1 VDALWLALAFLL
13 GLVFRHLGLPA
24 LIGYLMA
31 GFVLNGLGQQGNTL
45 LDHIAHAGILL
56 LLFSV
61 GLKLRLKSLARP
73 DVWGGGLLHLTIS
86 GIGLGLGFLAVVAL
100 PAWQAWVLATT
111 LGFSST
117 VLAAKVLEEKAEV
130 RAFHGRLA
138 IGILIIQDLAALA
151 LMAFAGAAA
160 PSPWALLVLGL
171 PLLRPLIMKMLDWSG
186 HDELLVLYGLALA
199 LVVGGLGFEHLG
211 LSSELG
217 ALLLGVLLVGH
228 PKAMELSRA
237 VWGLKEVLLVGF
249 FLQIGLMGLPSLAA
263 FGGAVL
269 LALLLPLKAVLFFFI
284 LIGFRLRARTAFLS
298 ALALTSYSE
307 FSLIVVQF
315 MVNQGQLDASWLVL
329 LAVAVALSFFI
340 AAPLNG
346 FAHALYERL
355 EDRLTRFERPE
366 RHPDEQPVSLGRT
379 QILIIG
385 MGHAG
390 TAAYDFLKK
399 RQTVPDHPYKV
410 LMVSGIDSDL
420 VKVER
425 HIHEGRRVVY
435 ADAEDPGF
443 WHRLHLD
450 GIKAVILAM
459 PDPEAKRIATTQL
472 RRRGFEGLIGAV
484 SSYPDEE
491 KTLKAAGADMTFLA
505 FNEVGVG
512 LAEHV
517 WEALEKRR
525 PVGGVLE
532 KRSVRP
538 VQRVND

>member
-1 VDALWLALAFLL
+1 VDALWLALAFGL
-13 GLVFRHLGLPA
+13 GLILRHLGLPT
-24 LIGYLMA
+24 LVGYLLA
-31 GFVLNGLGQQGNTL
+31 GFALNALGQRGDAL

-61 GLKLRLKSLARP
+61 GLKLRLRSLARP
-73 DVWGGGLLHLTIS
+73 DVWGGGLLHLAIS
-86 GIGLGLGFLAVVAL
+86 GVALGLGFLAATAL
-100 PAWQAWVLATT
+100 PAWQALLLATT

-117 VLAAKVLEEKAEV
+117 VLAARVLEEKAEL

-151 LMAFAGAAA
+151 LMAFAGAAT

-171 PLLRPLIMKMLDWSG
+171 PLLRPLVAKLLDWSG

-199 LVVGGLGFEHLG
+199 LVVGGSGFERLG

-217 ALLLGVLLVGH
+217 ALLLGALLADH
-228 PKAMELSRA
+228 AKATELSRA
-237 VWGLKEVLLVGF
+237 VWSLKEVLLVGF
-249 FLQIGLMGLPSLAA
+249 FLQIGLMGWPSVAA
-263 FGGAVL
+263 LGGALL
-269 LALLLPLKAVLFFFI
+269 LALLLPLKAALFFFI
-284 LIGFRLRARTAFLS
+284 LIGFRLRARTAFLA

-315 MVNQGQLDASWLVL
+315 MVSGGQLDAGWLVL
-329 LAVAVALSFFI
+329 LAIAVALSFFV
-340 AAPLNG
+340 AAPLNRY
-346 FAHALYERL
+346 AHGLYERF
-355 EDRLTRFERPE
+355 EHRLARFERPD

-399 RQTVPDHPYKV
+399 RQNVPEAHKV

-420 VKVER
+420 VKVEQ
-425 HIHEGRRVVY
+425 HIHQGRRVVY

-459 PDPEAKRIATTQL
+459 PDPEAKRIATSQL
-472 RRRGFEGLIGAV
+472 RRHGFGGVIGAV
-484 SSYPDEE
+484 SSYPEE
-491 KTLKAAGADMTFLA
+491 EQTLKRAGADMTFLA

-517 WEALEKRR
+517 WEALEKRQSTDGT
-525 PVGGVLE
+525 PE
-532 KRSVRP
+532 KRSMRP
-538 VQRVND
+538 VPRAAD

>member
-1 VDALWLALAFLL
+1 MDALWLALAFSL
-13 GLVFRHLGLPA
+13 GLVVRHLGLPA
-24 LIGYLMA
+24 LVGYLAA
-31 GFVLNGLGQQGNTL
+31 GFVLNALGQRGSAL
-45 LDHIAHAGILL
+45 LDQIAHAGILL

-61 GLKLRLKSLARP
+61 GLKLRLRSLARP
-73 DVWGGGLLHLTIS
+73 DVWGGGLLHLTVS
-86 GIGLGLGFLAVVAL
+86 GVLLGLGFLAALTL
-100 PAWQAWVLATT
+100 PAWQALLLATT
-111 LGFSST
+111 LAFSST
-117 VLAAKVLEEKAEV
+117 VLAAKTLEEKTEL

-151 LMAFAGAAA
+151 LMAFAGATA

-171 PLLRPLIMKMLDWSG
+171 PLLRPLVTRLLDWSG

-217 ALLLGVLLVGH
+217 ALMLGVLLVGH

-237 VWGLKEVLLVGF
+237 VWALKEVLLVGF
-249 FLQIGLMGLPSLAA
+249 FLQIGLLGWPSPALL
-263 FGGAVL
+263 GGAVL
-269 LALLLPLKAVLFFFI
+269 LALLLPLKAALFFFI
-284 LIGFRLRARTAFLS
+284 LIAFRLRARTAFLT

-307 FSLIVVQF
+307 FALIVVQF
-315 MVNQGQLDASWLVL
+315 MVNNGQLDADWLVL
-329 LAVAVALSFFI
+329 LALAVALSFVI
-340 AAPLNG
+340 AAPLNR

-355 EDRLTRFERPE
+355 EERLAPFERPE
-366 RHPDEQPVSLGRT
+366 HHPDEQPVSLGST

-390 TAAYDFLKK
+390 AAAYDFLKK
-399 RQTVPDHPYKV
+399 RQSVPGHPHKV

-443 WHRLHLD
+443 WHRLRLD
-450 GIKAVILAM
+450 GIRAVVLAM
-459 PDPEAKRIATTQL
+459 PDPEAKCIASRQL
-472 RRRGFEGLIGAV
+472 RRRGFPGLIGAV
-484 SSYPDEE
+484 SSYPEEE

-517 WEALEKRR
+517 WEALQKRAGQQAEGA
-525 PVGGVLE
+525 GG
-532 KRSVRP
+532 
-538 VQRVND
+538 

>member
-1 VDALWLALAFLL
+1 MDVLWLALAFLL
-13 GLVFRHLGLPA
+13 GLFSRYLGLPA
-24 LIGYLMA
+24 LVGYLAA
-31 GFVLNGLGQQGNTL
+31 GFVLNALDQQGSKL
-45 LDHIAHAGILL
+45 LDHIAHAGVLL

-61 GLKLRLKSLARP
+61 GLKLRIKSLTRP
-73 DVWGGGLLHLTIS
+73 EVWGGGLLHLAIS
-86 GIGLGLGFLAVVAL
+86 SGLLCLGFLAIATL
-100 PAWQAWVLATT
+100 PVWQALVLAAT

-117 VLAAKVLEEKAEV
+117 VLAAKSLEEKAEL

-171 PLLRPLIMKMLDWSG
+171 PLLRPVVTRLLDWSG

-228 PKAMELSRA
+228 PKAMELSRS
-237 VWGLKEVLLVGF
+237 VWSLKEVLLVGF
-249 FLQIGLMGLPSLAA
+249 FLQIGLMGWPSLATLGWA
-263 FGGAVL
+263 GL
-269 LALLLPLKAVLFFFI
+269 LALLLPLKAALFFFI
-284 LIGFRLRARTAFLS
+284 LIHFRLRARTAFLA

-307 FSLIVVQF
+307 FTLIVVQF
-315 MVNQGQLDASWLVL
+315 MVNNGQLDASWLVL
-329 LAVAVALSFFI
+329 LAITVALSFVI
-340 AAPLNG
+340 AAPINR
-346 FAHALYERL
+346 FAHTLYERF
-355 EDRLTRFERPE
+355 EERLTPFELPDH
-366 RHPDEQPVSLGRT
+366 HPDEQPVSLGST

-390 TAAYDFLKK
+390 TSAYDFLKK
-399 RQTVPDHPYKV
+399 RQNVPEHPHKV

-420 VKVER
+420 NKVER
-425 HIHEGRRVVY
+425 HVHEGRRVVY

-443 WHRLHLD
+443 WHRVRLD
-450 GIKAVILAM
+450 GIKAVLLAM
-459 PDPEAKRIATTQL
+459 PDPEAKHIASRQL
-472 RRRGFEGLIGAV
+472 RRRGFAGLIGAV
-484 SSYPDEE
+484 SNYPEE
-491 KTLKAAGADMTFLA
+491 EQSLKVAGADMTFLA

-517 WEALEKRR
+517 WEALQKRVE
-525 PVGGVLE
+525 P
-532 KRSVRP
+532 
-538 VQRVND
+538 NNAAI

>member
-1 VDALWLALAFLL
+1 MDALWLALAFLL
-13 GLVFRHLGLPA
+13 GLVFRHIGLPA
-24 LIGYLMA
+24 LVGYLVA
-31 GFVLNGLGQQGNTL
+31 GFVLNALGQHGNTL

-73 DVWGGGLLHLTIS
+73 DVWGGGLLHLAIS
-86 GIGLGLGFLAVVAL
+86 GVSLGLGFLAVVTL
-100 PAWQAWVLATT
+100 PAWQALLLATT

-117 VLAAKVLEEKAEV
+117 VLAAKALEEKAEL

-151 LMAFAGAAA
+151 LMTFAGASA

-171 PLLRPLIMKMLDWSG
+171 PLLRPLVIKLLDWSG

-237 VWGLKEVLLVGF
+237 VWSLKEVLLVGF
-249 FLQIGLMGLPSLAA
+249 FLQIGLMGWPSLAA
-263 FGGAVL
+263 LGGALL

-284 LIGFRLRARTAFLS
+284 LIGFRLRARTAFLT

-307 FSLIVVQF
+307 FTLIVVQF
-315 MVNQGQLDASWLVL
+315 MVNNGQLDASWLVS
-329 LAVAVALSFFI
+329 LAIAVALSFFI
-340 AAPLNG
+340 AAPLNR
-346 FAHALYERL
+346 FAHVLYERL
-355 EDRLTRFERPE
+355 EDRLTPFERSE
-366 RHPDEQPVSLGRT
+366 HHPDEQPVSLGRT

-399 RQTVPDHPYKV
+399 RQNVPEHPHKV
-410 LMVSGIDSDL
+410 RMVSGIDSDL
-420 VKVER
+420 VKVEE

-443 WHRLHLD
+443 WHRLRLD
-450 GIKAVILAM
+450 GIRAVILTM
-459 PDPEAKRIATTQL
+459 PDPEAKRIASRQL
-472 RRRGFEGLIGAV
+472 RRRGFQGLIGAV
-484 SSYPDEE
+484 STYPEE
-491 KTLKAAGADMTFLA
+491 EEALKAAGADMTFLA

-517 WEALEKRR
+517 WEALQKRPGR
-525 PVGGVLE
+525 RLE
-532 KRSVRP
+532 GAAV
-538 VQRVND
+538 

>member
-1 VDALWLALAFLL
+1 MDALWLALAFLL
-13 GLVFRHLGLPA
+13 GLVFRHIGLPA
-24 LIGYLMA
+24 LVGYLVA
-31 GFVLNGLGQQGNTL
+31 GFVLNALGQHGNTL

-73 DVWGGGLLHLTIS
+73 DVWGGGLLHLAIS
-86 GIGLGLGFLAVVAL
+86 GVSLGLGFVAVVAL
-100 PAWQAWVLATT
+100 PAWQALLVATT

-117 VLAAKVLEEKAEV
+117 VLAAKALEEKAEL

-151 LMAFAGAAA
+151 LMALAGAAA

-171 PLLRPLIMKMLDWSG
+171 PLLRPVVMKILDWSG

-228 PKAMELSRA
+228 PKAMELSRS
-237 VWGLKEVLLVGF
+237 VWALKEVLLVGF
-249 FLQIGLMGLPSLAA
+249 FLQIGLMGWPSLAA
-263 FGGAVL
+263 LGGAVAL
-269 LALLLPLKAVLFFFI
+269 TLLLPLKAVLFFFI
-284 LIGFRLRARTAFLS
+284 LIAFRLRARTAFLA

-307 FSLIVVQF
+307 FTLIVVQF
-315 MVNQGQLDASWLVL
+315 MVNNGQLDASWLVL
-329 LAVAVALSFFI
+329 LAIAVALSFFI
-340 AAPLNG
+340 AAPLNRY
-346 FAHALYERL
+346 AHALYERL

-366 RHPDEQPVSLGRT
+366 HHPDEQPVSLGST

-399 RQTVPDHPYKV
+399 RQNVPEHPHKV
-410 LMVSGIDSDL
+410 LMVSAIDSDL

-459 PDPEAKRIATTQL
+459 PDPEAKRIASRQL
-472 RRRGFEGLIGAV
+472 RRRGFQGLIGAV
-484 SSYPDEE
+484 SNYPEEE
-491 KTLKAAGADMTFLA
+491 KVLKAAGADMTFLA

-517 WEALEKRR
+517 WEALQKRIK
-525 PVGGVLE
+525 PKAESQLE
-532 KRSVRP
+532 LP
-538 VQRVND
+538 